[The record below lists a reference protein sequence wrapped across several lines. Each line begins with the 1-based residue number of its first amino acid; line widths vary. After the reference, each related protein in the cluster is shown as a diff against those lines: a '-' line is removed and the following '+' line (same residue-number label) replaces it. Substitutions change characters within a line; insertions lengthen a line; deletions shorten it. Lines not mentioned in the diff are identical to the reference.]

1 MNHERLER
9 IEDIKKIME
18 DLVDLESTFQA
29 LLIDLEDKLNELR
42 GEEYDQ

>member
-29 LLIDLEDKLNELR
+29 LLIELEDNFNKLR